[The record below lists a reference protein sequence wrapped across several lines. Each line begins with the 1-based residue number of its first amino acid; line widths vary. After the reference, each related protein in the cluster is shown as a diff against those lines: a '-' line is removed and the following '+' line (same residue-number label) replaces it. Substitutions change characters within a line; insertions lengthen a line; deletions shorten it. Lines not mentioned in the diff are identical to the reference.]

1 MPAFAMVSISQGNQ
15 GGSMDD
21 GRLAADL
28 ARLFAADRR
37 VQDSRFLRMDFPHD
51 DGPPATALLV
61 NSLRAHEEMSRDFR
75 FEAELLSDNLHIP
88 LSAMMGR
95 MVTISMVRD
104 DASVRHFN
112 GYVGEFRLL
121 RSDGGFAFYQMVLQ
135 PWLAFSRLRMDNVS
149 FHERRV
155 IDISET
161 TFEHYLQRDWK
172 NRLQEEKP
180 ILSCANQHN
189 ETDYNHLH
197 RRWENQG
204 IHYWYEHRADGHTL
218 CLGDNT
224 WLTDS
229 IDPSDRYASVAD
241 EMVFRSGAGS
251 LEGDGIRDWQAV
263 RKIASGSLML
273 ASFNYKQPYVSRAS
287 GHALRQQGDVFAHEL
302 YQDSGYGYAH
312 IDDGDALAQHR
323 LEQHNCQA
331 QYFEAGGNHRCAHA
345 GRSFTLGGHFSGN
358 RSIPARGEAA
368 RPDIGSR
375 EYLILSVDHVATNN
389 YQAGTGAKSH
399 YENRFCCIRKS
410 IRWYP
415 GRHFNSTPCALPGV
429 QTAIVTGPAGET
441 IHADALGRVKVQ
453 FHWDRL
459 GKFDAGSSP
468 WIRVMTPW
476 AGQAFGQVALPRVGQ
491 EVLIQFLDGNIDR
504 PVIVGAVYNGN
515 HAPPWHLPGQSVLGG
530 WRSAELMPDGGHGVR
545 GNQLVFDDT
554 HQRIQAQLRSD
565 HQHSQLSLGCISR
578 IEDASGRKDG
588 RGEGWELASDAWG
601 VARAGRGMLLTTE
614 ARPGA
619 ASHIKS
625 MDETLRRL
633 AEAAERHK
641 ALAAL
646 AQHYGAQESAA
657 QQGAA
662 ADELKAQHAA
672 IKGAA
677 GGEGVFPELAAPHLV
692 LASPAGIETTS
703 AQSTHIA
710 SAEHTALTTGRDLS
724 LAAGGGLFASIG
736 AAFRLFVHKAG
747 MKLIAAAG
755 PVQIA
760 AQTDAVEIVA
770 NKVLELISQADWVNI
785 RGRKGVRLHG
795 ADCMLEIGDKVQFFT
810 TSPTLFHGNLETLAP
825 KNRPQPEL
833 EPATGP
839 VEGQLQHTIQA
850 HAGGGLYALV
860 PYTLYKG
867 DAEVEQGLTDEFGRI
882 LIAHQDGTPRY
893 RVVLGN
899 GEEFSLQA
907 SACFEPNAAPDG
919 EQKLSNRGL
928 RALDD
933 TTDGR
938 CFQ

>member
-1 MPAFAMVSISQGNQ
+1 ME
-15 GGSMDD
+15 D

-28 ARLFAADRR
+28 ARLFAAGRR
-37 VQDSRFLRMDFPHD
+37 VQDSRLLRMEFPRD
-51 DGPPATALLV
+51 DGPPDTALLV
-61 NSLRAHEEMSRDFR
+61 NSLRAHEAMSRDFR
-75 FEAELLSDNLHIP
+75 FDAELLSDNLHVP
-88 LSAMMGR
+88 LTAMMGR

-104 DASVRHFN
+104 DGSLRHFN

-149 FHERRV
+149 FHERSV
-155 IDISET
+155 IEISET
-161 TFEHYLQRDWK
+161 TFDHYVQRDWQ
-172 NRLQEEKP
+172 NRLHEEQA

-197 RRWENQG
+197 RRWEDQG

-229 IDPSDRYASVAD
+229 IDPSDSHASAAD
-241 EMVFRSGAGS
+241 EMVFRSGDGA

-263 RKIASGSLML
+263 RKIASGSLTL
-273 ASFNYKQPYVSRAS
+273 ASFNYKQPYASRAS
-287 GHALRQQGDVFAHEL
+287 GHALHEQGDVFAHEL
-302 YQDSGYGYAH
+302 YQDSGYGYAGM
-312 IDDGDALAQHR
+312 DDGEALAQRR
-323 LEQHNCQA
+323 LEEQHCRA
-331 QYFEAGGNHRCAHA
+331 QYFDAAGNHRCAQA
-345 GRSFTLGGHFSGN
+345 GRSFTLGGHFSGMQ
-358 RSIPARGEAA
+358 SVPARGVAA
-368 RPDIGSR
+368 RADIRSR
-375 EYLILSVDHVATNN
+375 EYLILSVDHVASNN

-399 YENRFCCIRKS
+399 YENRFSCIRKS

-415 GRHFNSTPCALPGV
+415 GRQFNSTPCALPGV
-429 QTAIVTGPAGET
+429 QTAIVTGPPGET

-476 AGQAFGQVALPRVGQ
+476 AGQAFGQIALPRIGQ
-491 EVLIQFLDGNIDR
+491 EVLIQFLNGNIDR

-515 HAPPWHLPGQSVLGG
+515 HMPPWNLPGLSMLGG
-530 WRSAELMPDGGHGVR
+530 WRSAELMPGGGDGVR

-554 HQRIQAQLRSD
+554 HQRIQAQLKSD
-565 HQHSQLSLGCISR
+565 HQHSQLSLGCIGR
-578 IEDASGRKDG
+578 IDDASGRKDT

-633 AEAAERHK
+633 DEAAERHK

-646 AQHYGAQESAA
+646 AQHHGAQESAA
-657 QQGAA
+657 QQAA
-662 ADELKAQHAA
+662 AAEVLKAQHAA

-677 GGEGVFPELAAPHLV
+677 GGGADVFPELSQPHLV
-692 LASPAGIETTS
+692 LASPAGIETTT

-710 SAEHTALTTGRDLS
+710 SAAHTALTTGRDLS
-724 LAAGGGLFASIG
+724 MAAGGGLFASIG
-736 AAFRLFVHKAG
+736 AALRLFVHKAG
-747 MKLIAAAG
+747 MKLVAAAG

-770 NKVLELISQADWVNI
+770 SKVLELISQADWVNI

-810 TSPTLFHGNLETLAP
+810 PSPALFHGNLETLAP
-825 KNRPQPEL
+825 KNSPQPESG
-833 EPATGP
+833 PAVPP
-839 VEGQLQHTIQA
+839 VEGQLMHTIQA
-850 HAGGGLYALV
+850 RADGGPYASV

-882 LIAHQDGTPRY
+882 RIAHQDGTPRY

-899 GEEFSLQA
+899 GEEFVLQA
-907 SACFEPNAAPDG
+907 SACFDAGAAAHG

-928 RALDD
+928 RALDA
-933 TTDGR
+933 TGDGR
-938 CFQ
+938 SFQ